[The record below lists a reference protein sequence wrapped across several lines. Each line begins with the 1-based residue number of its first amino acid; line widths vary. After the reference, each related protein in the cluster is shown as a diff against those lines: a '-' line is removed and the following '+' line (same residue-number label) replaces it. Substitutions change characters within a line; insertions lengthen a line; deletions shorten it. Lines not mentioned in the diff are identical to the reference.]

1 MDNQIIS
8 EVRELKRKYRLY
20 KVLDEQMHRAYL
32 NLCDRREIGEDVSR
46 ELIEE
51 AYRQVQTTEKL
62 KSEAYYQIEQMYVL
76 VK

>member
-1 MDNQIIS
+1 MNDIVAEIQ
-8 EVRELKRKYRLY
+8 EMKRRYRLY
-20 KVLDEQMHRAYL
+20 QVLDEQMHRAYL

-46 ELIEE
+46 EMIEE